1 MWRHYYDCTGENT
14 CSEPLSLVFFM
25 PRSPFSR
32 VMSSTAEE
40 ESRPKGRKVVVWKCA
55 RELRWG
61 RILCFQSIK
70 VALHTLHHLRFFTS
84 ILHEIK
90 NFSYLHGIGGHL
102 GCELFWIK
110 LWGRGGES
118 LPKNKAVMFP
128 SQAKSFLFCV
138 WSFAWRGD
146 GGGPMVELMVCC
158 KCRGLDPGLERRSTH
173 LGWT

>member
-1 MWRHYYDCTGENT
+1 METLLW
-14 CSEPLSLVFFM
+14 LQ
-25 PRSPFSR
+25 
-32 VMSSTAEE
+32 
-40 ESRPKGRKVVVWKCA
+40 GRKYMLWTPVINVFHAPFPVFPCH
-55 RELRWG
+55 ELYGGGRISSQRKKSSG
-61 RILCFQSIK
+61 LKVRILCFQSIK
-70 VALHTLHHLRFFTS
+70 VALHTLHHLRFLTS

-128 SQAKSFLFCV
+128 SQAKSFLFGV
-138 WSFAWRGD
+138 RSFAWPGE
-146 GGGPMVELMVCC
+146 GEGPMVELMVCC
-158 KCRGLDPGLERRSTH
+158 KCRGLDPGSERRSTH